1 MCVLSGGKPVIKKSL
16 FLDSLKSLHKVKV
29 SKATTKFAMKSIIR
43 STNFPSTRPI
53 LIYKDIDVFDSQIIA
68 EKHSLI
74 NAGKYLNHTE
84 QSRKNM
90 SCTKANDATG
100 RRIRFADDESR
111 FSDGCSDSDQ
121 DSGSLGKACLNML
134 VSMFPPCSIFTV
146 EDELTD
152 SQCGEI
158 FDKSL
163 MLSMLSMD

>member
-1 MCVLSGGKPVIKKSL
+1 
-16 FLDSLKSLHKVKV
+16 
-29 SKATTKFAMKSIIR
+29 MKSIIK
-43 STNFPSTRPI
+43 STYFPSTRPI
-53 LIYKDIDVFDSQIIA
+53 LIYKNIDIFDSRIIA

-74 NAGKYLNHTE
+74 NAGKYLDHTE
-84 QSRKNM
+84 QSRKNI
-90 SCTKANDATG
+90 TANAATG

-111 FSDGCSDSDQ
+111 LSDGCSDSDQ
-121 DSGSLGKACLNML
+121 DSGPLGKACLNI
-134 VSMFPPCSIFTV
+134 VSMFPPCSISTA

>member
-1 MCVLSGGKPVIKKSL
+1 MIKKSL

-84 QSRKNM
+84 QSRKNI
-90 SCTKANDATG
+90 TANAATG

-111 FSDGCSDSDQ
+111 LSEGCSDSDQ

-134 VSMFPPCSIFTV
+134 ASLFPPCSI
-146 EDELTD
+146 DELTD
-152 SQCGEI
+152 SQCGEN

-163 MLSMLSMD
+163 MLSILSMD

>member
-1 MCVLSGGKPVIKKSL
+1 
-16 FLDSLKSLHKVKV
+16 
-29 SKATTKFAMKSIIR
+29 MKSIIK
-43 STNFPSTRPI
+43 STYFPSTRPI
-53 LIYKDIDVFDSQIIA
+53 LIYNDNDVFDSWIIA
-68 EKHSLI
+68 EKHALI
-74 NAGKYLNHTE
+74 NAGKYLDHTE
-84 QSRKNM
+84 QSRKNI
-90 SCTKANDATG
+90 TANAATG

>member
-134 VSMFPPCSIFTV
+134 ASLFPPCSI
-146 EDELTD
+146 DELTD
-152 SQCGEI
+152 SQCGEN

-163 MLSMLSMD
+163 MLSILSMD

>member
-1 MCVLSGGKPVIKKSL
+1 
-16 FLDSLKSLHKVKV
+16 
-29 SKATTKFAMKSIIR
+29 MKSIIK

-53 LIYKDIDVFDSQIIA
+53 LIYKDIDVFDSWIIA
-68 EKHSLI
+68 EKHALI

-84 QSRKNM
+84 QSRKYI
-90 SCTKANDATG
+90 TANAATG

-111 FSDGCSDSDQ
+111 LTEGYSDSDQ

>member
-1 MCVLSGGKPVIKKSL
+1 MINKSL
-16 FLDSLKSLHKVKV
+16 FWIKILIISSEG
-29 SKATTKFAMKSIIR
+29 KATTKFAMKSIIR

-53 LIYKDIDVFDSQIIA
+53 LIYKDIDVFDSRIIA

-74 NAGKYLNHTE
+74 NAGKYLNH
-84 QSRKNM
+84 NL
-90 SCTKANDATG
+90 SCTTANDATG

-111 FSDGCSDSDQ
+111 SSGCCSDSDQ

-134 VSMFPPCSIFTV
+134 ASLFPPCSI
-146 EDELTD
+146 DELTD
-152 SQCGEI
+152 SQCGEN

>member
-1 MCVLSGGKPVIKKSL
+1 
-16 FLDSLKSLHKVKV
+16 
-29 SKATTKFAMKSIIR
+29 MKSIIR

-53 LIYKDIDVFDSQIIA
+53 LIYKNIDIFDSRIIA